1 MNKRFTLGLVLFLL
15 AGCGTPTKTSSSAL
29 LTPSSEG
36 NSSSLTASSS
46 AETPSS
52 VAEPTPSPSPV
63 SSSSAAQPSSTLPS
77 STPTQSSSATPTSS
91 SRPTSSSSSSYG
103 GGDGYDVNSYYSS
116 VSGSGRSLFDSLHT
130 RLNKGF
136 TTLGYDGLLDV
147 YPYSDVNEDGT
158 IHDYYSK
165 TTHYHMG
172 DANKNYSAEG
182 DSFNREHSIP
192 KSWWGGSKANQGCDV
207 YIVVPTDGYVNN
219 RRSNYPFGLTNGE
232 TYKSHGDYCKL
243 GPSLISSYNSTDV
256 FEPGDDKKGD
266 FARIHFYALTKWD
279 NAWNWT
285 QGNGGSTFSGSLN
298 TNMGLT
304 DYALNLFLQW
314 HSQDPVDDYERNK
327 NDVAVQYQ
335 HNRNPYVDHPEW
347 VNSIWGGNYVQPS
360 PTSITLRASSDL
372 IYVGDTM
379 TVNASVAP
387 AGANGQ
393 VTFTSLNP
401 SVASVNDDGLVTG
414 LSTGIA
420 TIQAVSQVDS
430 SVTATIEIEVRTRA
444 NVDMESITCKALTV
458 YEGKASRLEIETY
471 PFNAYPRPS
480 YTFASGNDSIATVDE
495 NGIVTGVS
503 EGETEI
509 TIVATQGEIVYEK
522 RVAVTVLASLG
533 NVFRK
538 ATSPITDGNYL
549 IVYEAGEK
557 VLNANEVKDN
567 KNNNAQ
573 TNVAINNGVIEGDYG
588 ALCFTITHV
597 SQGYAIRTPSGKYV
611 CASGKGS
618 FDLSD
623 HDEYCDI
630 QMTSDG
636 AKIISDN
643 YILMYNTDAS
653 YFRFYGSSSSVG
665 GIATLYRAE

>member
-52 VAEPTPSPSPV
+52 VAEPTLSPSPV

-91 SRPTSSSSSSYG
+91 SRPISSSSSSYG

-130 RLNKGF
+130 RLNRGF
-136 TTLGYDGLLDV
+136 TSLGYDGLLDV
-147 YPYSDVNEDGT
+147 YPYTDVNEDGT

-172 DANKNYSAEG
+172 DANKSYSAEG

-219 RRSNYPFGLTNGE
+219 RRSSFPFGLTNGE

-266 FARIHFYALTKWD
+266 FARIYFYALTKWD

-285 QGNGGSTFSGSLN
+285 KGNGGSTFSGSLN
-298 TNMGLT
+298 VNMGLT

-360 PTSITLRASSDL
+360 PTSITLRASSDF

-379 TVNASVAP
+379 MVNASVAP
-387 AGANGQ
+387 AWANGK
-393 VTFTSLNP
+393 VSFTSLNP
-401 SVASVNDDGLVTG
+401 DIASVDQNGLVTG

-420 TIQAVSQVDS
+420 TIQAVSQVDP
-430 SVTATIEIEVRTRA
+430 SVSATIEIEVRTRA
-444 NVDMESITCKALTV
+444 NVDMEFITCKALTV

-480 YTFASGNDSIATVDE
+480 YTFASDNDSIATVDE
-495 NGIVTGVS
+495 NGVVTGVS

-509 TIVATQGEIVYEK
+509 TIVATQGEIVFEK

-557 VLNANEVKDN
+557 VLDASKVKDD
-567 KNNNAQ
+567 KNSGAQ
-573 TNVAINNGVIEGDYG
+573 ANVSINNGVIEGDYG
-588 ALCFTITHV
+588 SMCFTVTKV

-623 HDEYCDI
+623 YNEYCDI

-636 AKIISDN
+636 AKIVSNN
-643 YILMYNTDAS
+643 YILMYNTNAS
-653 YFRFYGSSSSVG
+653 YFRFYGSSSTVG

>member
-15 AGCGTPTKTSSSAL
+15 AGCGTPTKTPSSAL

-46 AETPSS
+46 DETPSS
-52 VAEPTPSPSPV
+52 VAEPTPSPSLV

-172 DANKNYSAEG
+172 DANKSYSAEG

-192 KSWWGGSKANQGCDV
+192 KSWWGGFKTNQGCDV

-219 RRSNYPFGLTNGE
+219 RRSNFPFGLTNGE

-243 GPSLISSYNSTDV
+243 GPSLISGYNSTDV

-266 FARIHFYALTKWD
+266 FARIYFYALTKWD

-298 TNMGLT
+298 VNMGLT

-360 PTSITLRASSDL
+360 PTSITLRASSDF

-414 LSTGIA
+414 LSAGMASIK
-420 TIQAVSQVDS
+420 AVSQVDP
-430 SVTATIEIEVRTRA
+430 SVSATIEIEVRTRA
-444 NVDMESITCKALTV
+444 NVDMEFITCKALTV

-480 YTFASGNDSIATVDE
+480 YTFASDNDSIATVDE
-495 NGIVTGVS
+495 NGVVTGVS

-557 VLNANEVKDN
+557 VLDASKVKDD
-567 KNNNAQ
+567 KNSGAQ
-573 TNVAINNGVIEGDYG
+573 VNVAINNGVIEGDYG
-588 ALCFTITHV
+588 SMCFTVTKV
-597 SQGYAIRTPSGKYV
+597 SQDYAIRTPSGKYV
-611 CASGKGS
+611 NATGKGS

-623 HDEYCDI
+623 YNAYCDI

-636 AKIISDN
+636 AKIISNN
-643 YILMYNTDAS
+643 YILMYNTGAS

>member
-1 MNKRFTLGLVLFLL
+1 MNR
-15 AGCGTPTKTSSSAL
+15 
-29 LTPSSEG
+29 
-36 NSSSLTASSS
+36 
-46 AETPSS
+46 
-52 VAEPTPSPSPV
+52 
-63 SSSSAAQPSSTLPS
+63 
-77 STPTQSSSATPTSS
+77 
-91 SRPTSSSSSSYG
+91 
-103 GGDGYDVNSYYSS
+103 
-116 VSGSGRSLFDSLHT
+116 
-130 RLNKGF
+130 GF
-136 TTLGYDGLLDV
+136 TSLGYDGLLDV
-147 YPYSDVNEDGT
+147 YPYTDVNEDGT

-219 RRSNYPFGLTNGE
+219 RRSSFPFGLTDGE

-266 FARIHFYALTKWD
+266 FARIYFYALTKWD

-314 HSQDPVDDYERNK
+314 HSKDPVDDYERNK

-347 VNSIWGGNYVQPS
+347 VNSIWGGTYVELN
-360 PTSITLRASSDL
+360 PTSINLRTSSDFL
-372 IYVGDTM
+372 YVGSSM
-379 TVNASVAP
+379 TINVDVAP
-387 AGANGQ
+387 TGANGK
-393 VTFTSLNP
+393 VSFTSLNP
-401 SVASVNDDGLVTG
+401 DIASVDQNGLVTG

-430 SVTATIEIEVRTRA
+430 SVTATIEIEVRERS
-444 NVDMESITCKALTV
+444 NVDMEFITCKAVTV
-458 YEGKASRLEIETY
+458 YEGKTTELEIDTY
-471 PFNAYPRPS
+471 PSYAYPRPS
-480 YTFASGNDSIATVDE
+480 YTFTSANESIATVDE
-495 NGIVTGVS
+495 GGIVTGVS
-503 EGETEI
+503 EGNTTI

-522 RVAVTVLASLG
+522 EVEVTVLSVSG

-623 HDEYCDI
+623 YNEYCDI

-643 YILMYNTDAS
+643 YILMYNTGAS

>member
-1 MNKRFTLGLVLFLL
+1 MKKRFTLGLVLFLL
-15 AGCGTPTKTSSSAL
+15 AGCGTTGKKSSSTLPISSELISSFESISSSISQSPYDEPLPAPSSSSA
-29 LTPSSEG
+29 
-36 NSSSLTASSS
+36 
-46 AETPSS
+46 
-52 VAEPTPSPSPV
+52 PV
-63 SSSSAAQPSSTLPS
+63 SSS
-77 STPTQSSSATPTSS
+77 TQSQVSSSSPSPSSS
-91 SRPTSSSSSSYG
+91 SRPTPSSSSSSG
-103 GGDGYDVNSYYSS
+103 GGTGTGYDVDSYYSS
-116 VSGSGRSLFDSLHT
+116 VSGTGRSLFDSLHT
-130 RLNKGF
+130 RLNRGF
-136 TTLGYDGLLDV
+136 TSLGYDGLLNV
-147 YPYSDVNEDGT
+147 YPYTDVNEDGT

-165 TTHYHMG
+165 TTHYHMS

-219 RRSNYPFGLTNGE
+219 RRSNFPFGLTNGE
-232 TYKSHGDYCKL
+232 TYTSNGGYCKL
-243 GPSLISSYNSTDV
+243 GSSLLPGYNSTNV

-266 FARIHFYALTKWD
+266 FARIYFYALTKWD

-327 NDVAVQYQ
+327 NDAAVQYQ

-347 VNSIWGGNYVQPS
+347 VNSIWGGTYAELN
-360 PTSITLRASSDL
+360 PTSITLRASSDFL
-372 IYVGDTM
+372 YVGNTM
-379 TVNASVAP
+379 TVNVDVAP
-387 AGANGQ
+387 RGANGK

-401 SVASVNDDGLVTG
+401 SIASVDQNGLVTG
-414 LSTGIA
+414 LSAGVA

-430 SVTATIEIEVRTRA
+430 SVTATIEIDVRERST
-444 NVDMESITCKALTV
+444 VEMEFIVCKAITV
-458 YEGKASRLEIETY
+458 YEGKTEQLEPETY
-471 PFNAYPRPS
+471 PSYAYPRPT
-480 YTFASGNDSIATVDE
+480 YAYASENESIATVDE
-495 NGIVTGVS
+495 NGLVTGVS
-503 EGETEI
+503 EGTTNINI
-509 TIVATQGEIVYEK
+509 TATQGQVVYTKSVE
-522 RVAVTVLASLG
+522 VTVLTSAG

-538 ATSPITDGNYL
+538 ATGQISDGNYL

-557 VLNANEVKDN
+557 VLDASKVKDD
-567 KNNNAQ
+567 KNSGAQ
-573 TNVAINNGVIEGDYG
+573 VNVAINNGVIEGDYG
-588 ALCFTITHV
+588 ALCFTVTKV

-611 CASGKGS
+611 NATGKGS

-623 HDEYCDI
+623 YNAYCDI

-636 AKIISDN
+636 AKIISNN
-643 YILMYNTDAS
+643 YILMYNTEAS

>member
-15 AGCGTPTKTSSSAL
+15 AGCGLQHKTSSSSL

-130 RLNKGF
+130 RLNRGF
-136 TTLGYDGLLDV
+136 TSLGYDGLLDV
-147 YPYSDVNEDGT
+147 YPYTDVNEDGT

-192 KSWWGGSKANQGCDV
+192 KSWWGSSKANQGCDV

-314 HSQDPVDDYERNK
+314 HSQDPVRQQD
-327 NDVAVQYQ
+327 
-335 HNRNPYVDHPEW
+335 PY
-347 VNSIWGGNYVQPS
+347 
-360 PTSITLRASSDL
+360 L
-372 IYVGDTM
+372 
-379 TVNASVAP
+379 
-387 AGANGQ
+387 
-393 VTFTSLNP
+393 
-401 SVASVNDDGLVTG
+401 
-414 LSTGIA
+414 
-420 TIQAVSQVDS
+420 
-430 SVTATIEIEVRTRA
+430 
-444 NVDMESITCKALTV
+444 
-458 YEGKASRLEIETY
+458 
-471 PFNAYPRPS
+471 
-480 YTFASGNDSIATVDE
+480 
-495 NGIVTGVS
+495 
-503 EGETEI
+503 
-509 TIVATQGEIVYEK
+509 
-522 RVAVTVLASLG
+522 
-533 NVFRK
+533 
-538 ATSPITDGNYL
+538 
-549 IVYEAGEK
+549 
-557 VLNANEVKDN
+557 
-567 KNNNAQ
+567 
-573 TNVAINNGVIEGDYG
+573 
-588 ALCFTITHV
+588 
-597 SQGYAIRTPSGKYV
+597 
-611 CASGKGS
+611 
-618 FDLSD
+618 
-623 HDEYCDI
+623 
-630 QMTSDG
+630 
-636 AKIISDN
+636 
-643 YILMYNTDAS
+643 
-653 YFRFYGSSSSVG
+653 
-665 GIATLYRAE
+665 

>member
-15 AGCGTPTKTSSSAL
+15 AGCGTPTKTSSSAP

-52 VAEPTPSPSPV
+52 VAEPAPSPSQV

-130 RLNKGF
+130 RLNKNF
-136 TTLGYDGLLDV
+136 RTLGYDGLLDV
-147 YPYSDVNEDGT
+147 YPYTDVNEDGT

-219 RRSNYPFGLTNGE
+219 RRSNFPFGLTNGE

-266 FARIHFYALTKWD
+266 FARIYFYALTKWD

-298 TNMGLT
+298 VNMGLT

-360 PTSITLRASSDL
+360 PTSITLRASSDF

-414 LSTGIA
+414 LSAGMASIK
-420 TIQAVSQVDS
+420 AVSQVDP
-430 SVTATIEIEVRTRA
+430 SVSATIEIEVRTRA
-444 NVDMESITCKALTV
+444 NVDMEFITCKALTV

-480 YTFASGNDSIATVDE
+480 YTFASDNDSIATVDG
-495 NGIVTGVS
+495 NGVVTGVS

-557 VLNANEVKDN
+557 VLDASKVKDD
-567 KNNNAQ
+567 KNSGAQ
-573 TNVAINNGVIEGDYG
+573 VNVAINNGVIEGDYG
-588 ALCFTITHV
+588 SMCFTVTKV

-611 CASGKGS
+611 NATGKGS

-623 HDEYCDI
+623 YNAYCDI

-636 AKIISDN
+636 AKIISNN

-653 YFRFYGSSSSVG
+653 YFRFYGSSSTVG